1 MLVKG
6 DGNLLTF
13 GTLLVVRLM
22 KVYSKLDTSGRKGRG
37 ERLSLF
43 LMRLAEL
50 IVDAFFIIDMEEA
63 VVCPSTGPPCVLQEF
78 KRISTTPSTR
88 IIRHSLVYASQLEA
102 A

>member
-13 GTLLVVRLM
+13 GTPLVVRLM
-22 KVYSKLDTSGRKGRG
+22 KVYSKLDTSGRKGRE

-43 LMRLAEL
+43 FMRLAEL
-50 IVDAFFIIDMEEA
+50 IADALIIDMEEA

-78 KRISTTPSTR
+78 KGISATPSTR
-88 IIRHSLVYASQLEA
+88 INRHSLVYTSQLEA